1 MKKNQPINIKQYH
14 GQLGNFLFRQIK
26 KKKKNSFLKILT
38 NKLRLDGGDRKGK
51 SLRDIREQLR

>member
-1 MKKNQPINIKQYH
+1 MDYKK
-14 GQLGNFLFRQIK
+14 K

-38 NKLRLDGGDRKGK
+38 NKLRLDGGNRKGK